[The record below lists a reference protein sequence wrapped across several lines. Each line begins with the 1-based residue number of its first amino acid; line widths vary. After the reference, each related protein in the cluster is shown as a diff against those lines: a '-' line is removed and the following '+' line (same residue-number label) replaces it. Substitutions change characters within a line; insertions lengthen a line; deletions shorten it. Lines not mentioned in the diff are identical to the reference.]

1 MADRFT
7 FFESY
12 YRAARKL
19 PEDERLAFYEGL
31 CSLAFDGVF
40 PEYEPGSKTDMAYT
54 VILPH
59 IQKSIDMSDRGKM
72 GGRPKKNKE
81 GTP

>member
-12 YRAARKL
+12 YRAAQKL

-31 CSLAFDGVF
+31 CRLAFDGVF

-59 IQKSIDMSDRGKM
+59 IQKSIDMSERGKM
-72 GGRPKKNKE
+72 GGRPRKSDS
-81 GTP
+81 

>member
-7 FFESY
+7 FF
-12 YRAARKL
+12 
-19 PEDERLAFYEGL
+19 EGL

-59 IQKSIDMSDRGKM
+59 IQKSIDMSERGKM
-72 GGRPKKNKE
+72 GGRPRKSDS
-81 GTP
+81 